1 MADLTLI
8 AISTNA
14 IKVYG
19 NDFYF
24 HFPKKYLRLE
34 NHEGCMCK

>member
-8 AISTNA
+8 AINTNA

-19 NDFYF
+19 NGFYF
-24 HFPKKYLRLE
+24 YFPKKCPSLE
-34 NHEGCMCK
+34 NHEGCLCT

>member
-8 AISTNA
+8 AINTNA

-24 HFPKKYLRLE
+24 YFPKKCPSLE
-34 NHEGCMCK
+34 NHEGCLCP